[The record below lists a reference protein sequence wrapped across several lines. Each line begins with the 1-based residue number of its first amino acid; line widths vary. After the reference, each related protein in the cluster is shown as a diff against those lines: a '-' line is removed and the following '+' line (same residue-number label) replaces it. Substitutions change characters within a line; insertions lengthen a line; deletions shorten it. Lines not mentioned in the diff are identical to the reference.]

1 MTLGRASLLL
11 LAIPL
16 IACSG
21 LTKLDYSKLASRAG
35 WQHPDR
41 VIESLEIRPGSRVAD
56 IGAGDGY
63 FVPYLSHA
71 VGPEGRVYAVDVD
84 PEKVEA
90 LEKRIREE
98 GYPNV
103 IAVAAV

>member
-41 VIESLEIRPGSRVAD
+41 VIESLEIRPGSRVWTASRRSTRQRRMRTMFSM
-56 IGAGDGY
+56 AK
-63 FVPYLSHA
+63 VPISA
-71 VGPEGRVYAVDVD
+71 M
-84 PEKVEA
+84 
-90 LEKRIREE
+90 
-98 GYPNV
+98 
-103 IAVAAV
+103 VA